1 MKGAVCALL
10 FVFFLTGWCFGE
22 AKQSASVSGDGGAR
36 VFPSAQI
43 SRQQPDAQTQS
54 SWDLTTPEVERLIEE
69 KLSAESALENAKI
82 DVRTDDS
89 IVALTGVVASARQ
102 RDLAGEIAKSRAGN
116 RRIENRIQVRGL

>member
-1 MKGAVCALL
+1 MKGAVCVFL

-22 AKQSASVSGDGGAR
+22 AKQSTSVSGDGSGR

-69 KLSAESALENAKI
+69 KLSSESALENAKI
-82 DVRTDDS
+82 DVRTADT
-89 IVALTGVVASARQ
+89 IVELTGIVASARQ
-102 RDLAGEIAKSRAGN
+102 RELAGEIAKSYSGN
-116 RRIENRIQVRGL
+116 RRIENRIQVSGL